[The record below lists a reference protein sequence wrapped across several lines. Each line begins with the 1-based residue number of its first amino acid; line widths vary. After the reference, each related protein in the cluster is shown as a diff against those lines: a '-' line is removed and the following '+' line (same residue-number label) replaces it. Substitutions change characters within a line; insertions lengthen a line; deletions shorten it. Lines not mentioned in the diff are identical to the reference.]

1 LEQFEPESFVDGLLG
16 IGVAGGGSSKEGQA
30 LASRLTQ
37 MRKERTDRA
46 KAASTSTKSTTAS
59 PMMSPM
65 GGMDGPAGQ
74 MTLQGLEDIGSM
86 ENMMEEDMGE
96 MQLITA
102 GGAGTGGGK
111 KSSGKSKN
119 KKKKKRKNKK

>member
-1 LEQFEPESFVDGLLG
+1 M
-16 IGVAGGGSSKEGQA
+16 
-30 LASRLTQ
+30 ASRLTQ

-46 KAASTSTKSTTAS
+46 KAASASTKSTSAS
-59 PMMSPM
+59 PMMGM
-65 GGMDGPAGQ
+65 GGGEMDGPAGQ

-96 MQLITA
+96 MQLITP

-111 KSSGKSKN
+111 RSSGKSKN

>member
-1 LEQFEPESFVDGLLG
+1 M
-16 IGVAGGGSSKEGQA
+16 
-30 LASRLTQ
+30 ASRLTQ

-59 PMMSPM
+59 PMM
-65 GGMDGPAGQ
+65 GGIDGPAGQ

-96 MQLITA
+96 MQLITP

-111 KSSGKSKN
+111 RSSGKSKN